1 MKELYSH
8 LKELIEELEV
18 NLNKAEKGNKS
29 AGVRLRKEIKKAQAL
44 LKELRS
50 ESLKERE

>member
-8 LKELIEELEV
+8 LKELVERLET
-18 NLNKAEKGNKS
+18 NLNKADKGNKS
-29 AGVRLRKEIKKAQAL
+29 AGVRLRKEIKEAQAL

-50 ESLKERE
+50 ESLRERD

>member
-8 LKELIEELEV
+8 LKELIEELEI
-18 NLNKAEKGNKS
+18 NLTKAEKGNKS
-29 AGVRLRKEIKKAQAL
+29 AGIRLRKQLKQAQGL

-50 ESLKERE
+50 ESLKERS

>member
-8 LKELIEELEV
+8 LKELVEQLEE
-18 NLNKAEKGNKS
+18 NLTKTAKGNKS
-29 AGVRLRKEIKKAQAL
+29 AGVRLRKEIKQLQAL
-44 LKELRS
+44 LKELRT

>member
-8 LKELIEELEV
+8 LKELVEQLEV

-29 AGVRLRKEIKKAQAL
+29 AGVRLRKELKQMQAL

-50 ESLKERE
+50 ESLKERD